1 MRRMRDRTA
10 ASVFERL
17 RCLERE
23 TKTAAIRT
31 CLVSLE
37 DQ

>member
-1 MRRMRDRTA
+1 MRDRA
-10 ASVFERL
+10 AACCKERL
-17 RCLERE
+17 QRLERE